1 MRVLLRS
8 ETGLFF
14 KSVEEWTASAANAA
28 EFKSSLV
35 AMEFAR
41 ESGFIG
47 AEVVLRFNDPAYD
60 ISLPVRAVQRSGEE
74 KTLL

>member
-41 ESGFIG
+41 ENGFVG
-47 AEVVLRFNDPAYD
+47 AEVVLSFDNPAYD
-60 ISLPVRAVQRSGEE
+60 ISLPVRAVRGNGG
-74 KTLL
+74 K